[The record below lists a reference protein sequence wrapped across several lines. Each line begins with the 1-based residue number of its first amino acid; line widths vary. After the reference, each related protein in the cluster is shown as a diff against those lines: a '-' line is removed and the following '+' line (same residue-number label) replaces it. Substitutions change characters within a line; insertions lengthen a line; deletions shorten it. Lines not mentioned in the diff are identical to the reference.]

1 MPVARLLVE
10 RGMGR
15 TPSQDWGE
23 FDFLALPSP
32 GDRIAAS
39 FDNALHHLTVI
50 SVHHKPVPIADQRP
64 DKLSPQA
71 DVVAKWTSS
80 E

>member
-10 RGMGR
+10 RGVGR
-15 TPSQDWGE
+15 APSQDWGTFE
-23 FDFLALPSP
+23 FLALPSP
-32 GDRIAAS
+32 GDRIAVP
-39 FDNALHHLTVI
+39 FDDALHHLTVI
-50 SVHHKPVPIADQRP
+50 NVHHRPVAVGAQRLG
-64 DKLSPQA
+64 DMGAQA

>member
-1 MPVARLLVE
+1 MPVAKLLVE
-10 RGMGR
+10 RGFGR
-15 TPSQDWGE
+15 APSQDWGAFE
-23 FDFLALPSP
+23 FLALPSP
-32 GDRIAAS
+32 GDRIAVP

-50 SVHHKPVPIADQRP
+50 SVHHRPVPVGAQQPGDMNA
-64 DKLSPQA
+64 QA

>member
-10 RGMGR
+10 RGVGR
-15 TPSQDWGE
+15 APSQDWGAFE
-23 FDFLALPSP
+23 FLALPSP
-32 GDRIAAS
+32 GDRIAVP
-39 FDNALHHLTVI
+39 FDDALHHLTVI
-50 SVHHKPVPIADQRP
+50 SVHHRPVPVGEQGP
-64 DKLSPQA
+64 DGPEAQA